1 MKASDEIIGVLILI
15 AVLVFAAHAGG
26 GSASSTTSTPESQA
40 TAQATATATTTI
52 PPTENKPPVKTTT
65 PASTTNIPGGP
76 FASCPGWVIGHGTG
90 GHDVEAVTLKVYY
103 SPVAGGRNC
112 AIAFKGGGHVGDDS
126 TLSVSLNFS
135 SYSGTSWPSYAY
147 HSTNRPA
154 SRTGAVYLDDTNKR
168 CIDASAIYRP
178 EPGSKPRIVH
188 VRKIG
193 CR

>member
-26 GSASSTTSTPESQA
+26 GSASSTTSYPT
-40 TAQATATATTTI
+40 ATATATTTI
-52 PPTENKPPVKTTT
+52 PPKETKPPVKTTT
-65 PASTTNIPGGP
+65 PDATTNIPGGAY
-76 FASCPGWVIGHGTG
+76 ASCPGWVIGHGTG

-112 AIAFKGGGHVGDDS
+112 AIAYKGGGYVGDDS
-126 TLSVSLNFS
+126 TLSVSLSFS
-135 SYSGTSWPSYAY
+135 SYNGESWPSYAY
-147 HSTNRPA
+147 YSTNHPA
-154 SRTGAVYLDDTNKR
+154 SRTRAVYLDDTNKR

-178 EPGSKPRIVH
+178 EPGSKARIVH

>member
-1 MKASDEIIGVLILI
+1 MKASDEIIGILILV

-26 GSASSTTSTPESQA
+26 GSASSRTSTP
-40 TAQATATATTTI
+40 QATATATAPTTI
-52 PPTENKPPVKTTT
+52 PPKEKEPPVKTTT
-65 PASTTNIPGGP
+65 PKSTTNIPGGP
-76 FASCPGWVIGHGTG
+76 FASCPGWVIGRGTG

-112 AIAFKGGGHVGDDS
+112 AIASKGGGYVGDDS
-126 TLSVSLNFS
+126 TITVSLNFS
-135 SYSGTSWPSYAY
+135 SYGGTSWPSYAY
-147 HSTNRPA
+147 YSTNHPA

>member
-26 GSASSTTSTPESQA
+26 GSASSRTSTP
-40 TAQATATATTTI
+40 QATATATAPTTI
-52 PPTENKPPVKTTT
+52 PPKEKEPPVKTTT
-65 PASTTNIPGGP
+65 PKSTTNIPGGP
-76 FASCPGWVIGHGTG
+76 FASCPGWVIGRGTG

-112 AIAFKGGGHVGDDS
+112 AIASKGGGYVGDDS
-126 TLSVSLNFS
+126 TIAVSLNFS
-135 SYSGTSWPSYAY
+135 SYGGTSWPSYAY
-147 HSTNRPA
+147 HSTNHPA

>member
-1 MKASDEIIGVLILI
+1 MKASDEIIGILILI

-26 GSASSTTSTPESQA
+26 SAGSSTSTPEARA
-40 TAQATATATTTI
+40 TATATATTTI
-52 PPTENKPPVKTTT
+52 PPDERTPPVKTTT

-76 FASCPGWVIGHGTG
+76 FASCPGWVIGQGTG

-103 SPVAGGRNC
+103 SPAAGGRNC
-112 AIAFKGGGHVGDDS
+112 AIAIKGGGFVGSDS
-126 TLSVSLNFS
+126 TISVSLKFT
-135 SYSGTSWPSYAY
+135 SYGGTSWPSYAY
-147 HSTNRPA
+147 HATNRPA
-154 SRTGAVYLDDTNKR
+154 SRTGAVYLDDTNRR

-178 EPGSKPRIVH
+178 SPGSKARIVH

>member
-26 GSASSTTSTPESQA
+26 SASSSTSTPR
-40 TAQATATATTTI
+40 ATATATAPTTI
-52 PPTENKPPVKTTT
+52 PPTENKPPVKTTP
-65 PASTTNIPGGP
+65 PATTTNIPGGP
-76 FASCPGWVIGHGTG
+76 FASCPGWVIGRGTG
-90 GHDVEAVTLKVYY
+90 GHDVEAVTLTVYY

-112 AIAFKGGGHVGDDS
+112 AIAFKGGGFVGSES
-126 TLSVSLNFS
+126 TIAVSLNFS
-135 SYSGTSWPSYAY
+135 SYGGTSWPSYAY

-154 SRTGAVYLDDTNKR
+154 SRTGAVYLDDTNRR

-178 EPGSKPRIVH
+178 SPGSKPRIVH
-188 VRKIG
+188 ARKIG

>member
-26 GSASSTTSTPESQA
+26 GSASSTTSYPT
-40 TAQATATATTTI
+40 ATATATTTI
-52 PPTENKPPVKTTT
+52 PPKETEPPVKTKT
-65 PASTTNIPGGP
+65 PDDDTTNIPGGAY
-76 FASCPGWVIGHGTG
+76 ASCPGWVIGHGTG

-112 AIAFKGGGHVGDDS
+112 AIAYKGGGYVGDDS
-126 TLSVSLNFS
+126 TLSVSLSFS
-135 SYSGTSWPSYAY
+135 SYNGESWPSYAY
-147 HSTNRPA
+147 YSTNHPA
-154 SRTGAVYLDDTNKR
+154 SRTRAVYLDDTNKR

-178 EPGSKPRIVH
+178 EPGSKARIVH

>member
-1 MKASDEIIGVLILI
+1 MKASDEIIGILILI

-26 GSASSTTSTPESQA
+26 GTASSRTSTPKA
-40 TAQATATATTTI
+40 TATATATTTI
-52 PPTENKPPVKTTT
+52 PPKEKEPPVKAT
-65 PASTTNIPGGP
+65 PKATTNIPGGP

-126 TLSVSLNFS
+126 TLAVTLNFS
-135 SYSGTSWPSYAY
+135 SYGGSSWPSYAY
-147 HSTNRPA
+147 HATNHPA
-154 SRTGAVYLDDTNKR
+154 ARTGAVYLDDTNKR

>member
-1 MKASDEIIGVLILI
+1 MKASDEIIGILILI

-26 GSASSTTSTPESQA
+26 GSASSTTSTPG
-40 TAQATATATTTI
+40 ATATATAPTTI
-52 PPTENKPPVKTTT
+52 PPNETKPPVKTTT
-65 PASTTNIPGGP
+65 PEATTNIPGGP
-76 FASCPGWVIGHGTG
+76 FASCPGWVIGRGTG

-112 AIAFKGGGHVGDDS
+112 AIAFKGGGFVGDDS
-126 TLSVSLNFS
+126 TIAVSLNFS
-135 SYSGTSWPSYAY
+135 SYGGTSWPSYAY
-147 HSTNRPA
+147 HSTNHPA

-168 CIDASAIYRP
+168 CMDASAIYRP